1 MATKKRSPRR
11 RGTSQKSVLIGCRVQ
26 KPFLKDLDTY
36 RKPLKLSRPAA
47 FVKLATEHLAGL
59 KEPAEKMWVG
69 AVEQMFPV
77 PGGVKGGEEVHGGLA
92 SLCTRQTCYPN
103 SQLFRFRSSSV
114 RSQRQ
119 RLFSTPGLRRP
130 LVARE
135 VAIREAQS
143 RDRATEAIVIGAL

>member
-1 MATKKRSPRR
+1 MEKRMATKKRSPRR
-11 RGTSQKSVLIGCRVQ
+11 RETSQKSVLIGRRVQ

-77 PGGVKGGEEVHGGLA
+77 PGGVKGG
-92 SLCTRQTCYPN
+92 
-103 SQLFRFRSSSV
+103 
-114 RSQRQ
+114 
-119 RLFSTPGLRRP
+119 
-130 LVARE
+130 
-135 VAIREAQS
+135 
-143 RDRATEAIVIGAL
+143 D